1 MLSANQIAGF
11 LNQLF
16 LQNKSIKQAYFFHV
30 DINSQKLKVDCNFFV
45 GHDQKWVWPIWSLD
59 SKIDCIS
66 SMNAW
71 IN

>member
-1 MLSANQIAGF
+1 MLSANQIARF

-16 LQNKSIKQAYFFHV
+16 LQNKSMKLAYFFHV
-30 DINSQKLKVDCNFFV
+30 NIYSQKSKANCKFFV
-45 GHDQKWVWPIWSLD
+45 GHGQKWMWSIWFLD

-66 SMNAW
+66 SLKDG